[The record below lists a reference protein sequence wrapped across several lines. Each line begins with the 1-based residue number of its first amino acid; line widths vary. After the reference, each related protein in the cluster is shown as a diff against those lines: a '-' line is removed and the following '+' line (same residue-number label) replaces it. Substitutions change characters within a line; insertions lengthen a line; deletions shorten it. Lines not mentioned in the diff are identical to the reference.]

1 MAIQLTKTT
10 VQYDNQRPVRETI
23 RATGRLAVTGV
34 SVACETAELTRDV
47 VILARATLQESLI
60 EAQVDAKAAELEGLD
75 KLADLEAKLE
85 AKRIELA
92 KA

>member
-1 MAIQLTKTT
+1 MAIINSNP
-10 VQYDNQRPVRETI
+10 VSYDQTRPIRETI

-47 VILARATLQESLI
+47 VLMARATIQESLI
-60 EAQVDAKAAELEGLD
+60 EAQIDAKKAEIKGIAEL
-75 KLADLEAKLE
+75 AKLE
-85 AKRIELA
+85 AELEKAKAELA